1 MILAVSPNAP
11 FLIREG
17 AALVLGLHVGGGVV
31 GLASGAVALMARKGS
46 LPHRLAGDVFVVAML
61 IMGGVGAVVAPFL
74 PTPQPANSFGGLFA
88 CYLVATG
95 FMTVKRAPG
104 AVGRFEVGGLI
115 VIAAIAAAEVMFGL
129 QALNSP
135 GGEIVGVPYQAMF
148 ILASLSALLAGSD
161 LSVILRGGLAGGQR
175 LARHLWRMCTGLLVA
190 LGSALAQPR
199 LTHLIPAAWR
209 HLPILLLPVAA
220 VVLMM
225 IYWLVRLAFP
235 GRRRAAP
242 RAPLPHAA

>member
-1 MILAVSPNAP
+1 MILAVSPDSP

-17 AALVLGLHVGGGVV
+17 AALILGLHVGGGVV
-31 GLASGAVALMARKGS
+31 GLASGAVALTARKGS

-61 IMGGVGAVVAPFL
+61 IMGSVGAVVAPFL
-74 PTPQPANSFGGLFA
+74 PMPQPGNVAGGLLA

-104 AVGRFEVGGLI
+104 VVGRFEVGGLI
-115 VIAAIAAAEVMFGL
+115 VIAAIAAAEVMFGI
-129 QALNSP
+129 QALHSP
-135 GGEIVGVPYQAMF
+135 GGEIVGVPFQAMF
-148 ILASLSALLAGSD
+148 ILASLAALLAGSD
-161 LSVILRGGLAGGQR
+161 LSVILRGGLSGGQR

-190 LGSALAQPR
+190 LGSARAQPR
-199 LTHLIPAAWR
+199 LTHLLPPNLR

-225 IYWLVRLAFP
+225 IYWLLRLAFA
-235 GRRRAAP
+235 GRSP
-242 RAPLPHAA
+242 VRAPLPRTA